1 MNGAPL
7 TPAHGAPV
15 RVIAPG
21 LAGARSV
28 KWLDDI
34 RLQPQESTNHYQRR
48 DYKVLPQE
56 VTSMEEAEKYWDVT
70 PALMD
75 MPVNSVIGWPT
86 DEEKVELIDGALEI
100 RGYALPQGEQGP
112 VTKVDVRVGEE
123 GKWVE
128 AEIMNPFGDLEDDEA
143 QGKWAWKLWRA
154 KIPKSVLESCGNH
167 SKGLLGESND
177 RVVDV
182 FSRATDAGGNTQ
194 AEGDWNLRGV
204 AFNGYGS
211 AKAVRVSV

>member
-1 MNGAPL
+1 MNGEPL
-7 TPAHGAPV
+7 TYAHGAPV

-28 KWLDDI
+28 KWLDEI
-34 RLQPQESTNHYQRR
+34 EIQRQESTNHYQRR
-48 DYKVLPQE
+48 DYKVLPPE
-56 VTSMEEAEKYWDVT
+56 ATSKEEAEKYWDVT

-86 DEEKVELIDGALEI
+86 DEEKVDLIDGALEV
-100 RGYALPQGEQGP
+100 RGYALPQGDQGP
-112 VTKVDVRVGEE
+112 VTKVDVRVGEK
-123 GKWVE
+123 GSWVE
-128 AEIMNPFGDLEDDEA
+128 AEIMNPSGALEDDDA

-154 KIPKSVLESCGNH
+154 KIPKSDLENAGTH
-167 SKGLLGESND
+167 REGFLEKSNN
-177 RVVDV
+177 RVIDV

-194 AEGDWNLRGV
+194 GEGEWNLRGV

-211 AKAVRVSV
+211 ARAVQVSL

>member
-7 TPAHGAPV
+7 TAAHGAPV

-34 RLQPQESTNHYQRR
+34 QLQNQESTNYYQRR
-48 DYKVLPQE
+48 DYKILPPE
-56 VTSMEEAEKYWDVT
+56 ATSKAAAEKYWDVT

-86 DEEKVELIDGALEI
+86 DEEKVQLRDGALEI
-100 RGYALPQGEQGP
+100 RGYALPQGDQGP
-112 VTKVDVRVGEE
+112 VTKVDVRVGER
-123 GKWVE
+123 GSWVE
-128 AEIMNPFGDLEDDEA
+128 AEIMNPSGDLENDEA

-154 KIPKSVLESCGNH
+154 KIPKSVFETSGTH
-167 SKGLLGESND
+167 REGLLEKTNI

-182 FSRATDAGGNTQ
+182 FSRATDAGGNAQ
-194 AEGDWNLRGV
+194 GEGGWNLRGV

-211 AKAVRVSV
+211 ARAVQISL

>member
-34 RLQPQESTNHYQRR
+34 RLQPEESTNHYQRR
-48 DYKVLPQE
+48 DYKVLPPE
-56 VTSMEEAEKYWDVT
+56 VTSMEEAEEYWDVT

-128 AEIMNPFGDLEDDEA
+128 AEIMNPCGDLEDDEA

-194 AEGDWNLRGV
+194 GEGDWNLRGV

-211 AKAVRVSV
+211 VKAVRVSV